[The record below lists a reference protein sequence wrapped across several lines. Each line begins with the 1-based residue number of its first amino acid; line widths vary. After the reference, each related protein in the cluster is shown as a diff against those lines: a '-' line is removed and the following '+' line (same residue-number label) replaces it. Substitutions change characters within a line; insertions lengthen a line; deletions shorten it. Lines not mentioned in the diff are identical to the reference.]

1 MSSLHFLIFCE
12 SALVEAL
19 QNNAL
24 SACDRKHTGVMDATI
39 LRRRQQYKRGE
50 EEGCS
55 SGYMRLCLHLQELLV
70 GLAAMT
76 VAKAHFNFIIQRLT
90 QSAVPLYCH
99 LMPSAELAF

>member
-70 GLAAMT
+70 GLAAMRSCVCLQIKIFRFT
-76 VAKAHFNFIIQRLT
+76 HCKVGFGLT
-90 QSAVPLYCH
+90 TNCIR
-99 LMPSAELAF
+99 